1 MIRAI
6 SLDEKPATT
15 ESSSGVRRASGT
27 RLMHRRTRSRSAI
40 SVARLLHLL
49 VHRGRYLRLVWRF
62 VLLRLQIRKRQE
74 AKGALSSLL
83 HAHRIHRNLQ
93 QPGLR
98 LKLGPRRRTRGI
110 NPPKCKQECLLA
122 EILTLLPVMG
132 ETIDH
137 MEDQL
142 SIIGDKP
149 FNGLSRRV
157 CFHLPAS
164 CGAMCS

>member
-83 HAHRIHRNLQ
+83 HAHRIHRNAKE
-93 QPGLR
+93 PCLR
-98 LKLGPRRRTRGI
+98 LKLWPRCR
-110 NPPKCKQECLLA
+110 A
-122 EILTLLPVMG
+122 
-132 ETIDH
+132 
-137 MEDQL
+137 
-142 SIIGDKP
+142 
-149 FNGLSRRV
+149 
-157 CFHLPAS
+157 
-164 CGAMCS
+164 CGVDTA